1 MMAVDSGSDESMI
14 LKWDGRLNLDMD
26 SSKGLIGKSSKD
38 SKDLGVIGEVWEDEA
53 YEVGGFD
60 DAGGFEEFE

>member
-38 SKDLGVIGEVWEDEA
+38 SKDLGVIGEVREDEA